1 VCYAYG
7 NGLYDDV
14 PMNLEIKRLKEEIM
28 VAIPKK
34 FTHFMYIH

>member
-1 VCYAYG
+1 VCYAYD

-34 FTHFMYIH
+34 FTHSMNIH